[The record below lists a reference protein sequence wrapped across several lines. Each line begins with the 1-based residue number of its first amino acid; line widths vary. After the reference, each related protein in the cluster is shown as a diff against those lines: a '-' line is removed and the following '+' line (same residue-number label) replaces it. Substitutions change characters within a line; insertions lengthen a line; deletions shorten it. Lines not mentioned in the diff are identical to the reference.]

1 MRVKR
6 HLFWLV
12 LYAAFVGAAYV
23 LRSWMGQSGAAEI
36 WGWDYGTFVRQIG
49 EWTWITYMGFRH
61 PGLGYVLS
69 PLVAVQHVWHDGYL
83 WFMPAVATATAWLI
97 WKMGGRAGLAAW
109 LVMPTTWLLA
119 GTPESF
125 PVAQLALVGSA
136 WWLGKGPRSSFSRS
150 GKDSASPL
158 KCIAPLKGFISTFLD
173 MRTVVAGAFALLNT
187 MVTLTNGGKVVLAWL
202 VTRAKMRDVAR
213 VLALGAFVLALG
225 VAFFAL
231 RAHVNGRDWMDGIRA
246 TLAWIPEERN
256 LPRELYGFFIR
267 PVGLYQSFVVY
278 PLALFGICQMIRKH
292 QTSSLLVLASYFAV
306 DACIHVIVGW
316 GMKEPWVFAPHW
328 IWILAILAGRGWG
341 EVGGSSK
348 KVRIRLVKRV
358 LPVAETVLVRLSIS
372 R

>member
-23 LRSWMGQSGAAEI
+23 LRSWMGQNGAMEI

-49 EWTWITYMGFRH
+49 EWAWITYMGFRH

-69 PLVAVQHVWHDGYL
+69 PLVAVQHIWHDGYL

-109 LVMPTTWLLA
+109 LAMPTTWLLA

-136 WWLGKGPRSSFSRS
+136 WWQVGGQRPKVRGQRLEW
-150 GKDSASPL
+150 
-158 KCIAPLKGFISTFLD
+158 
-173 MRTVVAGAFALLNT
+173 MVVGGLAVVNS
-187 MVTLTNGGKVVLAWL
+187 MITLTNGIKPLLGWVVANWKSLDRKALIRSGMAVAGL
-202 VTRAKMRDVAR
+202 V
-213 VLALGAFVLALG
+213 LLG
-225 VAFFAL
+225 VGFFYVRTL
-231 RAHVNGRDWMDGIRA
+231 MTGRGMGAGLEA
-246 TLAWIPEERN
+246 TFSWIPDERN

-278 PLALFGICQMIRKH
+278 PLALLGVCQMVRKH
-292 QTSSLLVLASYFAV
+292 QTSLLLVLASYFV
-306 DACIHVIVGW
+306 MDIGIHVIVGW

-328 IWILAILAGRGWG
+328 IWILAILAGRGFG
-341 EVGGSSK
+341 IIGHHD
-348 KVRIRLVKRV
+348 
-358 LPVAETVLVRLSIS
+358 
-372 R
+372 